1 MADANIGGGL
11 NTFVPTFSEATGL
24 IQTEFTRN
32 VNSFALNR
40 YTKLVPVSTVSGYYL
55 KINSDEAVR
64 VVDENDFRWAY
75 GEDRPTGVN
84 NDFDFAQFVTK
95 RFERGFHIPYETAKV
110 AAWDIVAQHARSRA
124 TQLMTLR
131 TQRALNVLTTAGNWT
146 NNVNYFAD
154 FDALAYGTATTTNGV
169 YDSDSTTATGGQKLF
184 QTAIEKIMVNT
195 GGAVQPQDI
204 ICVMGPQTA
213 HKLSQTAQLRE
224 LIKYTQGVQLM
235 QGQGTYSRYGLAPG
249 LFGIGDIV
257 IEDAVKVTNQKGVAR
272 SASYILGL
280 DKVLF
285 LSRPQ
290 GLVGVEGGANF
301 ATITN
306 FVYEDMTVE
315 TMDDPRNR
323 RTIGSI
329 VDNSVPEL
337 TAPLAGIYVANI
349 GA

>member
-32 VNSFALNR
+32 VKSFALNR

-84 NDFDFAQFVTK
+84 NDFDFAQFTTK

-124 TQLMTLR
+124 AQLMTLR

-146 NNVNYFAD
+146 GGVNYFAD
-154 FDALAYGTATTTNGV
+154 FDALTGLTTTNGV
-169 YDSDSTTATGGQKLF
+169 ADGNATSQPYAARLF
-184 QTAIEKIMVNT
+184 QTATEKLMVNT
-195 GGAVQPQDI
+195 GGAIQMSDI
-204 ICVMGPQTA
+204 IAVMSPKTA
-213 HKLSQTAQLRE
+213 FRLSRTE
-224 LIKYTQGVQLM
+224 EMKDLIKYTQGVDLM
-235 QGQGTYSRYGLAPG
+235 KGEGNFSRYGLAPG

-257 IEDAVKVTNQKGVAR
+257 IEDAVKVSTQKGATR
-272 SASYILGL
+272 AADYILGEGR
-280 DKVLF
+280 VLF
-285 LSRPQ
+285 VSRPQ
-290 GLVGVEGGANF
+290 GLVGVEGGSNF

-315 TMDDPRNR
+315 TFDDPKNR
-323 RTIGSI
+323 RTVGSI

-349 GA
+349 FA

>member
-1 MADANIGGGL
+1 MADVSIGGGL

-32 VNSFALNR
+32 VKSFALNR
-40 YTKLVPVSTVSGYYL
+40 YSKLVPVSTTSGYYL

-64 VVDENDFRWAY
+64 VVNENDFRWAY

-84 NDFDFAQFVTK
+84 NDFEFAQFTTK

-131 TQRALNVLTTAGNWT
+131 TNRMLGVLTTAANWT
-146 NNVNYFAD
+146 DGLNYFAD
-154 FDALAYGTATTTNGV
+154 YDSLTGETTASGV
-169 YDSDSTTATGGQKLF
+169 YTGDNATVTGVQTLF
-184 QTAIEKIMVNT
+184 QKAIEKIMVNT

-204 ICVMGPQTA
+204 ICVMGPETA
-213 HKLSQTAQLRE
+213 HKLSRTAQLRE

-235 QGQGTYSRYGLAPG
+235 QGAGSYSRYGLSPS

-257 IEDAVKVTNQKGVAR
+257 VEDAVKVTTQKGAAR
-272 SASYILGL
+272 SASYLLGL

-301 ATITN
+301 ATVTN

-315 TMDDPRNR
+315 TFDDPKNR
-323 RTIGSI
+323 RTVGSI
-329 VDNSVPEL
+329 VDNSIPEL
-337 TAPLAGIYVANI
+337 TAPLAGLYIANI

>member
-84 NDFDFAQFVTK
+84 NDF
-95 RFERGFHIPYETAKV
+95 ETAKV

-169 YDSDSTTATGGQKLF
+169 YDSDSSTATGVQKLF

-290 GLVGVEGGANF
+290 GLVGVEGG
-301 ATITN
+301 
-306 FVYEDMTVE
+306 
-315 TMDDPRNR
+315 DPRNR

>member
-1 MADANIGGGL
+1 MADVSIGGGL

-32 VNSFALNR
+32 VKSFALNR
-40 YTKLVPVSTVSGYYL
+40 YSKLVPVSTVSGYYL

-64 VVDENDFRWAY
+64 VVNEADFRWAY

-84 NDFDFAQFVTK
+84 NDFDFVNFTTK
-95 RFERGFHIPYETAKV
+95 RFERGFYIPYETAKV
-110 AAWDIVAQHARSRA
+110 ASWDIVAQHARSRA

-131 TQRALNVLTTAGNWT
+131 TNRMLDVLTTAGNWT
-146 NNVNYFAD
+146 ASVNYFAD
-154 FDALAYGTATTTNGV
+154 YDALASTTTTNGV
-169 YDSDSTTATGGQKLF
+169 YQDDSATATGVQKMF

-213 HKLSQTAQLRE
+213 HKLSQTAQLRD

-235 QGQGTYSRYGLAPG
+235 QQEGKFSRYGLAPS

-257 IEDAVKVTNQKGVAR
+257 IEDAVKVTNQKGATR

-301 ATITN
+301 ATVTN

-315 TMDDPRNR
+315 TFDDPRNR
-323 RTIGSI
+323 RTVGSI

-337 TAPLAGIYVANI
+337 TAPLSGLYIANI

>member
-1 MADANIGGGL
+1 MADVSIGGGL

-32 VNSFALNR
+32 VKSFALNR
-40 YTKLVPVSTVSGYYL
+40 YSKLVPVSTVSGYYL

-64 VVDENDFRWAY
+64 VIDEKDFRWAY

-84 NDFDFAQFVTK
+84 NDFDFAQFTTK
-95 RFERGFHIPYETAKV
+95 RFERGFYIPYETAKV

-131 TQRALNVLTTAGNWT
+131 TQRMLTALTDSTAWPS
-146 NNVNYFAD
+146 VSYFAD
-154 FDALAYGTATTTNGV
+154 GDALIGTTTNDGI
-169 YDSDSTTATGGQKLF
+169 YNGDSATATGIQTFFQK
-184 QTAIEKIMVNT
+184 AIEKIMVNT

-204 ICVMGPQTA
+204 ICVMGPETA
-213 HKLSQTAQLRE
+213 HKLSRTAQLRE

-235 QGQGTYSRYGLAPG
+235 QGAGNYSRYGLSPS

-257 IEDAVKVTNQKGVAR
+257 IEDAVKVTTQKGATR

-301 ATITN
+301 ATVTN

-315 TMDDPRNR
+315 TFDDPRNR
-323 RTIGSI
+323 RTVGSI

-337 TAPLAGIYVANI
+337 TAPLAGLYIANI

>member
-1 MADANIGGGL
+1 MPEVSIGGGL

-32 VNSFALNR
+32 VKSFALNR
-40 YTKLVPVSTVSGYYL
+40 YSKLVPVTTVSGYYL

-64 VVDENDFRWAY
+64 VVDEKDFRWAY

-84 NDFDFAQFVTK
+84 NDFDFAQFTTK
-95 RFERGFHIPYETAKV
+95 RYERGFHIPYETAKV
-110 AAWDIVAQHARSRA
+110 ASWDIVAQHARSRA

-131 TQRALNVLTTAGNWT
+131 TNRMLDVLTNSSIWPTGT
-146 NNVNYFAD
+146 YFAD
-154 FDALAYGTATTTNGV
+154 FDTLAGVSTTNGV
-169 YDSDSTTATGGQKLF
+169 YQDDSATATGVQKLF
-184 QTAIEKIMVNT
+184 QTAIEKIMINT

-204 ICVMGPQTA
+204 VCVMGPQTA
-213 HKLSQTAQLRE
+213 HKLSQTAQLRD
-224 LIKYTQGVQLM
+224 LIKYTQGVQFM
-235 QGQGTYSRYGLAPG
+235 QGQGNYSRYGLAPG

-257 IEDAVKVTNQKGVAR
+257 IEDAVKVTNQKGATR
-272 SASYILGL
+272 AASYILGL

-301 ATITN
+301 ATVTN

-315 TMDDPRNR
+315 TIDDPRNR
-323 RTIGSI
+323 RTVGSI

-337 TAPLAGIYVANI
+337 TAPLAGLYIANI

>member
-32 VNSFALNR
+32 VKSFALNR

-75 GEDRPTGVN
+75 GEDRPTGIN
-84 NDFDFAQFVTK
+84 NDFEFSQFATK

-131 TQRALNVLTTAGNWT
+131 TQRALGVLTTATNWT
-146 NNVNYFAD
+146 SGTNYFA
-154 FDALAYGTATTTNGV
+154 TATALGSNPAYTTNGNI
-169 YDSDSTTATGGQKLF
+169 QKLF

-195 GGAVQPQDI
+195 GGAVQPSDI

-213 HKLSQTAQLRE
+213 HKLSQSAELKE

-235 QGQGTYSRYGLAPG
+235 QGQGNYSRYGLAPG

-257 IEDAVKVTNQKGVAR
+257 IEDAVKVSNQKGATTR
-272 SASYILGL
+272 SASYILGV

-285 LSRPQ
+285 VSRPQ
-290 GLVGVEGGANF
+290 GLVGVEGGANC

-315 TMDDPRNR
+315 TFDDPRNR
-323 RTIGSI
+323 RTVGSI

-337 TAPLAGIYVANI
+337 TAPLAGIYVADI
-349 GA
+349 AA

>member
-1 MADANIGGGL
+1 MAEANIGGGL

-32 VNSFALNR
+32 VKSFALNR

-84 NDFDFAQFVTK
+84 NDFEFAQFATK
-95 RFERGFHIPYETAKV
+95 RFEKGFYIPYETAKV

-131 TQRALNVLTTAGNWT
+131 TQRALTELTTAGNWT
-146 NNVNYFAD
+146 LNTNYFATGTT
-154 FDALAYGTATTTNGV
+154 FGSGPAYTTGNI
-169 YDSDSTTATGGQKLF
+169 QKLF
-184 QTAIEKIMVNT
+184 QTAIEKIMINT
-195 GGAVQPQDI
+195 GGAVQPSDI
-204 ICVMGPQTA
+204 VCVMGPQTA
-213 HKLSQTAQLRE
+213 HKMSRTDELKD

-235 QGQGTYSRYGLAPG
+235 QGQGNYSRYGLSPQ

-257 IEDAVKVTNQKGVAR
+257 IEDAVKVTNQKGATR
-272 SASYILGL
+272 TASYLL
-280 DKVLF
+280 DTDKVLF
-285 LSRPQ
+285 VSRPQ

-315 TMDDPRNR
+315 TFDDPRNR
-323 RTIGSI
+323 RTVGSI

-349 GA
+349 AG

>member
-1 MADANIGGGL
+1 MADVSIGGGL

-32 VNSFALNR
+32 VKSFALNR
-40 YTKLVPVSTVSGYYL
+40 YSKLVPVTTVSGYYL

-64 VVDENDFRWAY
+64 VIDEKDFRWAY

-84 NDFDFAQFVTK
+84 NDFDFAQFTTK
-95 RFERGFHIPYETAKV
+95 RYEKGFHIPYETAKV
-110 AAWDIVAQHARSRA
+110 ASWDIVAQHARSRA

-131 TQRALNVLTTAGNWT
+131 TNRMLDVLTTAGNWT
-146 NNVNYFAD
+146 SGTNYFAD
-154 FDALAYGTATTTNGV
+154 FDTFVNQTNTANGV
-169 YDSDSTTATGGQKLF
+169 YQDDSSTATGVQRLF
-184 QTAIEKIMVNT
+184 QTAIEKIMINT

-204 ICVMGPQTA
+204 VCVMGPQTA
-213 HKLSQTAQLRE
+213 FKLSQTAQLRE

-235 QGQGTYSRYGLAPG
+235 QGQGNFSRYGLSPS

-257 IEDAVKVTNQKGVAR
+257 IEDAVKVTSAKGATR
-272 SASYILGL
+272 AASYILGT

-301 ATITN
+301 ATVTN

-315 TMDDPRNR
+315 TFDDPRSR
-323 RTIGSI
+323 RTVGSI
-329 VDNSVPEL
+329 VDNSVPEI
-337 TAPLAGIYVANI
+337 TAPLAGLYIANI
-349 GA
+349 GT

>member
-32 VNSFALNR
+32 VKSFALNR

-84 NDFDFAQFVTK
+84 NDFEFAQFTTK

-124 TQLMTLR
+124 AQLMTLR

-146 NNVNYFAD
+146 NNVNYFATGS
-154 FDALAYGTATTTNGV
+154 ALGSGAAYTSGNI
-169 YDSDSTTATGGQKLF
+169 QKLF
-184 QTAIEKIMVNT
+184 QTATEKLMVNT
-195 GGAVQPQDI
+195 GGAIQMQDI
-204 ICVMGPQTA
+204 VCIMSPKTA
-213 HKLSQTAQLRE
+213 FKMSQSAELKD
-224 LIKYTQGVQLM
+224 LIKYTQGVQFM
-235 QGQGTYSRYGLAPG
+235 QGEGNFSRYGLAPG

-257 IEDAVKVTNQKGVAR
+257 IEDAVKVSTQKGATR
-272 SASYILGL
+272 AADYILGV

-285 LSRPQ
+285 VSRPQ
-290 GLVGVEGGANF
+290 GLVGVEGGSNF

-315 TMDDPRNR
+315 TFDDPKNR
-323 RTIGSI
+323 RTVGSI

-337 TAPLAGIYVANI
+337 TAPLAGIYVADI
-349 GA
+349 AS

>member
-32 VNSFALNR
+32 VKSFALNR

-84 NDFDFAQFVTK
+84 NDFEFAQFTTK

-124 TQLMTLR
+124 AQLMTLR
-131 TQRALNVLTTAGNWT
+131 TQRVLNVLTNTSNWT
-146 NNVNYFAD
+146 SNVNYFA
-154 FDALAYGTATTTNGV
+154 AR
-169 YDSDSTTATGGQKLF
+169 LF
-184 QTAIEKIMVNT
+184 QTATEKLMVNT
-195 GGAVQPQDI
+195 GGAIQMSDI
-204 ICVMGPQTA
+204 ICVMSPKTA
-213 HKLSQTAQLRE
+213 FRLSRTAE
-224 LIKYTQGVQLM
+224 MKDLIKYTQGVDLM
-235 QGQGTYSRYGLAPG
+235 KGEGNFSRYGLAPA

-257 IEDAVKVTNQKGVAR
+257 IEDAVKVSTQKGATR
-272 SASYILGL
+272 AADYILG
-280 DKVLF
+280 DGKVLF

-290 GLVGVEGGANF
+290 GLVGVEGGSNF

-315 TMDDPRNR
+315 TFDDPKNR
-323 RTIGSI
+323 RTVGSI

-337 TAPLAGIYVANI
+337 TAPLAGVYVANI
-349 GA
+349 FA

>member
-1 MADANIGGGL
+1 MAEVSIGGGL

-32 VNSFALNR
+32 VKSFALNR
-40 YTKLVPVSTVSGYYL
+40 YTKLVPVTATSGYFL

-64 VVDENDFRWAY
+64 VISENDFRWAY

-84 NDFDFAQFVTK
+84 NDFEFMPFTTK
-95 RFERGFHIPYETAKV
+95 RFEKGFHIPYETAKV

-131 TQRALNVLTTAGNWT
+131 TNRALGVLTTSTNWT
-146 NNVNYFAD
+146 SGTNYFAD
-154 FDALAYGTATTTNGV
+154 FDALTGLSTTNGV
-169 YDSDSTTATGGQKLF
+169 ADGNATTQPYAARLF
-184 QTAIEKIMVNT
+184 QTATEKLMINT
-195 GGAVQPQDI
+195 GGAVQMNDI
-204 ICVMGPQTA
+204 VAVMSPKTA
-213 HKLSQTAQLRE
+213 FKISRTE
-224 LIKYTQGVQLM
+224 EMKDLIKYTQGVDLM
-235 QGQGTYSRYGLAPG
+235 KGEGNFSRYGLAPQ

-257 IEDAVKVTNQKGVAR
+257 IEDAVKVTTAKGATR
-272 SASYILGL
+272 AADYILGEGA
-280 DKVLF
+280 VVF
-285 LSRPQ
+285 VSRPQ
-290 GLVGVEGGANF
+290 GLVGVEGGSNF

-315 TMDDPRNR
+315 TIDDPRNR

-329 VDNSVPEL
+329 VDNHTFEL

-349 GA
+349 FA

>member
-1 MADANIGGGL
+1 MADAAIGGGL
-11 NTFVPTFSEATGL
+11 NTFIPTFSEATGL

-32 VNSFALNR
+32 VKSFALNR

-55 KINSDEAVR
+55 KINSDETVR
-64 VVDENDFRWAY
+64 VIDEKDFRWAY
-75 GEDRPTGVN
+75 GEDRPTGIN
-84 NDFDFAQFVTK
+84 NDFDFAQFTTQ
-95 RFERGFHIPYETAKV
+95 RFEKGFHIPYETAKV

-131 TQRALNVLTTAGNWT
+131 TQRALNVLTTASNWT
-146 NNVNYFAD
+146 SGTNYFAN
-154 FDALAYGTATTTNGV
+154 FDALTGLTTDNGV
-169 YDSDSTTATGGQKLF
+169 YQDDSATATGVQKLF
-184 QTAIEKIMVNT
+184 QTAVEKIMVNT
-195 GGAVQPQDI
+195 GGAVQPSDI
-204 ICVMGPQTA
+204 VCVMGPQTA
-213 HKLSQTAQLRE
+213 HKLSQTAQLRD

-235 QGQGTYSRYGLAPG
+235 QGQGNYSRYGLSPS

-257 IEDAVKVTNQKGVAR
+257 IEDAVKVTNQKGASR
-272 SASYILGL
+272 SASYLLGL

-315 TMDDPRNR
+315 TFDDPRNR
-323 RTIGSI
+323 RTVGSI

>member
-32 VNSFALNR
+32 VKSFALNR

-84 NDFDFAQFVTK
+84 NDFEFAQFTTK

-124 TQLMTLR
+124 AQLMTLR
-131 TQRALNVLTTAGNWT
+131 TQRVLNVLTNTSNWT
-146 NNVNYFAD
+146 SNVNYFAD
-154 FDALAYGTATTTNGV
+154 FDALAFGTATTTNGV
-169 YDSDSTTATGGQKLF
+169 EDGNATDKPYAARLF
-184 QTAIEKIMVNT
+184 QTATEKLMVNT
-195 GGAVQPQDI
+195 GGAIQMSDI
-204 ICVMGPQTA
+204 ICVMSPKTA
-213 HKLSQTAQLRE
+213 FRLSRTAE
-224 LIKYTQGVQLM
+224 MKDLIKYTQGVDLM
-235 QGQGTYSRYGLAPG
+235 KGEGNFSRYGLAPA

-257 IEDAVKVTNQKGVAR
+257 IEDAVKVSTQKGATR
-272 SASYILGL
+272 SADYILG
-280 DKVLF
+280 DGKVLF

-290 GLVGVEGGANF
+290 GLVGVEGGSNF

-315 TMDDPRNR
+315 TFDDPKNR
-323 RTIGSI
+323 RTVGSI

-337 TAPLAGIYVANI
+337 TAPLAGVYVANI
-349 GA
+349 FA